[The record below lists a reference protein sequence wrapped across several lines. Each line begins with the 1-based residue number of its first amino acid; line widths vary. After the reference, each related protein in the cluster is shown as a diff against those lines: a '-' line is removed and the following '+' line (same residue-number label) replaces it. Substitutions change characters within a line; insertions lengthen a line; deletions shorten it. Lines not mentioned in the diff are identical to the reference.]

1 MLNNIINWYLR
12 NRVSRIDAFLKDPH
26 KVQNDWFQYIMKQGA
41 QTKFGVKY
49 GLNAATSYHDFSKQV
64 PRFEYE
70 TIQPYIEKM
79 LHGESDILWP
89 GKIEWFSK
97 SSGTTSSR
105 SKLIPVSTENLEAC
119 HIRGPK
125 DTLSFY
131 AGLKPGNA
139 LFRGSAIVMGGT
151 HEVYDAAA
159 GTHCGDVSAIMMEH
173 MPVLG
178 KWMVVPDLETALMA
192 EWEAKIAKIAEAS
205 ARNNIT
211 NLSGVPT
218 WTIVLFRK
226 ILEITGKSNLLEVWP
241 DFELFI
247 HGGVSFDP
255 YVEQFKQ
262 FFPGDQVSYLE
273 VYNASE
279 GYFAAQMEFHD
290 DGMLLLLDNGVFYEF
305 IPMDQFGDP
314 NPDIISLSEV
324 VIDKNYAMVITTNA
338 GLYRYLIGDTVR
350 FTSTYPYKIRITG
363 RTKHFINVFGEEVI
377 VENADKALF
386 QACEKHEAVV
396 SEYTVGPKFIKGG
409 DKGAHE
415 WVVEF
420 EKKPENSDAFTND
433 LDLNLQALNSD
444 YEAKRYKSMALE
456 RLILHSVPNGTFIK
470 WMKSRDKL
478 GGQNKVPRLSN
489 SRDYLESILELVN
502 GHSN

>member
-12 NRVSRIDAFLKDPH
+12 NRVSRIEAFLKDP
-26 KVQNDWFQYIMKQGA
+26 KKTQEDWFRYLMEQA
-41 QTKFGVKY
+41 ALTKFGK
-49 GLNAATSYHDFSKQV
+49 AHDISKDIAYRDYVNQL
-64 PRFEYE
+64 PLFEYE
-70 TIQPYIEKM
+70 QKQPYIERM
-79 LHGESDILWP
+79 LHGEPDVLWP

-105 SKLIPVSTENLEAC
+105 SKLIPVSTENLETS

-131 AGLKPGNA
+131 AQLKPNNA

-151 HEVYDAAA
+151 HEVYDVNA

-178 KWMVVPDLETALMA
+178 KWMVIPDVETALMA
-192 EWEAKIAKIAEAS
+192 EWEEKIAKIAKAAAQS
-205 ARNNIT
+205 NIT

-247 HGGVSFDP
+247 HGGVSFAP
-255 YVEQFKQ
+255 YIEQFKQ

-279 GYFAAQMEFHD
+279 GYFAAQREFGD

-305 IPMDQFGDP
+305 VPMNQYGSSNPGIIP
-314 NPDIISLSEV
+314 LSEV
-324 VIDKNYAMVITTNA
+324 QTDISYAMVITTNA
-338 GLYRYLIGDTVR
+338 GLYRYVIGDTVR
-350 FTSTYPYKIRITG
+350 FTSLTPYKIRITG
-363 RTKHFINVFGEEVI
+363 RTKQFLNVFGEEVI

-386 QACEKHEAVV
+386 QACEKHRAVV
-396 SEYTVGPKFIKGG
+396 SEYTVGPKFLQKEE
-409 DKGAHE
+409 KGAHE

-420 EKKPENSDAFTND
+420 EKSPIDFNAFAHD
-433 LDLNLQALNSD
+433 LDLNLQLLNSD
-444 YEAKRYKSMALE
+444 YEAKRYRNMALE
-456 RLILHSVPNGTFIK
+456 ELQLHPVPTNTFLK
-470 WMKSRDKL
+470 WMKNRNKL

-489 SRDYLESILELVN
+489 SREYLESILEMVN
-502 GHSN
+502 GN